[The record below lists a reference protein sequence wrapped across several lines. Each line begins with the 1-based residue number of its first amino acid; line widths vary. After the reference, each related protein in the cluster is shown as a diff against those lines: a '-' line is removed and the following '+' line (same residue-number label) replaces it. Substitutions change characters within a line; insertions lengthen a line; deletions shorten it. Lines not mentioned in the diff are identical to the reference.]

1 MSSHDLHGAKI
12 ALICGLDLIV
22 YRRDRKAGIP
32 YPGLWDLP
40 GGGRE
45 GAESVEEC
53 VCREVIEE
61 FGIVIDPAS
70 FIWTRR
76 YPSAVATGSASYFT
90 VAAITSA
97 EVSAI
102 IFGEEG
108 ERWEMM
114 AIDTFLNHPEAVSS
128 LKVRLADF
136 LKEKPHHRLVAS

>member
-1 MSSHDLHGAKI
+1 MNGHDFHGAKI
-12 ALICGLDLIV
+12 ALICGPDLIV

-32 YPGLWDLP
+32 YPGMWDLP

-45 GAESVEEC
+45 GSETAQEC

-61 FGIVIDPAS
+61 FGIAIDPAS

-76 YPSAVATGSASYFT
+76 YPSSVATGSASYFI

-97 EVSAI
+97 EVSAV

-114 AIDTFLNHPEAVSS
+114 AIDTFLNHPEAVAS
-128 LKVRLADF
+128 LQARLADF
-136 LKEKPHHRLVAS
+136 LSENPNYRFAAN